1 MSDKLAFGKDRAKI
15 TDPLTDKLSGWAHG
29 LTYSD
34 LPDDVV
40 AAVKRTCLDF
50 VTIALAGSSGRGVGE
65 SSAEGLRPVLEF
77 ASAHPGSATV
87 IGTDVNSL
95 PQYAA
100 LANGAFAH
108 ALNLMDLHRW
118 SAPTHLGP
126 TAFPAAFA
134 AAQMRSIDFP
144 TFATGVAVGFEG
156 IGKLGMALNP
166 GFGVVDATQAN
177 AVGAAL
183 QTAKLFGLSKQ
194 QLADSLGVAT
204 YLACGGTVSLEL
216 TSPGYWCR
224 PMLSGW
230 QATVGIS
237 SALMVSSGL
246 RGSPRIIE
254 APYGF
259 LNAESVDPAPD
270 VFERLGDPFEITRTG
285 LKRYPTTR
293 YLHAEIEALLDL
305 VAEHDLKPD
314 LVTEILVE
322 KPQAMYEVT
331 GLDERR
337 DPQVPEVARLSSYYV
352 AGVALVRRRL
362 WLDALEPDALHDPEI
377 RQTMEKVICRPDAA
391 LDALFPEALP
401 ARVTVQLE
409 GGERV
414 TKQINHP
421 KGEPERPFTDEELLA
436 KCEDLYGYCLQESI
450 PRSRFDEIIGRTL
463 ALEDEPDIG
472 EYFRLL
478 GSPTGNRS

>member
-1 MSDKLAFGKDRAKI
+1 MTKLVFGKDRANI
-15 TDPLTDKLSGWAHG
+15 TEPLTEKLSGWAHR

-34 LPDDVV
+34 LPNEVV

-50 VTIALAGSSGRGVGE
+50 VTIALAGSSGRGVGD
-65 SSAEGLRPVLEF
+65 SSEEGLRPVLAF
-77 ASAHPGSATV
+77 ARAHPGLATV
-87 IGTDVNSL
+87 IGTDVKSL

-108 ALNLMDLHRW
+108 ALNLMDVHRW

-134 AAQMRSIDFP
+134 AAQMRTIDFP
-144 TFATGVAVGFEG
+144 SFATGVAVGFEG

-166 GFGVVDATQAN
+166 GFGVVDSTQAN
-177 AVGAAL
+177 SVGAAL
-183 QTAKLFGLSKQ
+183 QTAKLLGLSQQ

-216 TSPGYWCR
+216 SSPGYWCR

-237 SALMVSSGL
+237 SAMMVADGL

-259 LNAESVDPAPD
+259 LNAESVDPAP
-270 VFERLGDPFEITRTG
+270 EALESLGDPFEITRTG
-285 LKRYPTTR
+285 LKPYPTTR

-305 VAEHDLKPD
+305 VAEHDLTPD

-337 DPQVPEVARLSSYYV
+337 DPQVAEVARLSSYYV
-352 AGVALVRRRL
+352 AGAALVRRRF
-362 WLDALEPDALHDPEI
+362 WLDALEPDALHDPVI
-377 RQTMEKVICRPDAA
+377 RRTMEKVTCRPDAG
-391 LDALFPEALP
+391 LDELFPEALP
-401 ARVTVQLE
+401 ARVTVQLKD
-409 GGERV
+409 GERV
-414 TKQINHP
+414 TKQIDHP

-436 KCEDLYGYCLQESI
+436 KCEDLYDYCLQERI
-450 PRSRFDEIIGRTL
+450 PRSQFEEIVERTL

-478 GSPTGNRS
+478 ELPLGIGS